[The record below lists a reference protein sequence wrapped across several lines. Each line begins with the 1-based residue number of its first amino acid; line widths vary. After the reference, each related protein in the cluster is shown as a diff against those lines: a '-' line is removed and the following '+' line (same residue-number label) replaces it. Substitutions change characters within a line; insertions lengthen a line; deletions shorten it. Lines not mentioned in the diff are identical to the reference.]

1 MDPHTRRPVLQ
12 RETHKGVPL
21 HQDIIP
27 FSNFKRLKTGGKQ
40 KRPEPFLTPGENGDD
55 NIVPLFSCLIQR
67 RLSPNIRRNQ
77 KGSLNH
83 DH

>member
-1 MDPHTRRPVLQ
+1 MA
-12 RETHKGVPL
+12 
-21 HQDIIP
+21 
-27 FSNFKRLKTGGKQ
+27 SRLPKILSDFLISRGIAVKKLYRQQ